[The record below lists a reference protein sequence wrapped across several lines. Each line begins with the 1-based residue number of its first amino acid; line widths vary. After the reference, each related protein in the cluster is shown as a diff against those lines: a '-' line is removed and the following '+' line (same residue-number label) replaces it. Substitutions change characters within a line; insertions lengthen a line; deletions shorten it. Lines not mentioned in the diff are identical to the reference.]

1 MGIDNHAKLP
11 WRVVTGEQG
20 EPEIKSVPEDTH
32 VVSNSDFPSS
42 FERDCANAYLSV
54 IGANFHARLV
64 HALQVVV
71 NQDLDDMA
79 GVDAIAEAARDLL
92 DEIEIEKR
100 CLNAEMQQRIEYMTG
115 SHDD

>member
-1 MGIDNHAKLP
+1 MDIYTHAKLP

-20 EPEIKSVPEDTH
+20 EPEIKSVPEDNH
-32 VVSNSDFPSS
+32 VVSNSNFPSS

-64 HALQVVV
+64 HTLKAVV
-71 NQDLDDMA
+71 NPDLDDMA
-79 GVDAIAEAARDLL
+79 GVDAIAEAARGLL

-100 CLNAEMQQRIEYMTG
+100 CLDAEMQQRIECMTG
-115 SHDD
+115 ANDD